1 MTWRPHVAGVQ
12 FTEGRRPA
20 ASLSPNQPPAAAGR
34 TASKWSR
41 AQVTVPLNPRPR
53 RFVISKPSEPM
64 RKKYMWWIISI
75 AGVTLLAAAL
85 WGPIVSNVEQPKYQ
99 VVESSGNFEIRDYAP
114 MIVAEV
120 DMPGERRDAI
130 GKGFRIIAD
139 YIFGNNTAAQKV
151 PMTAPVTQ
159 QDSEK
164 IAMTAPV
171 TQQGDGSTWRVRFI
185 MPSSYTMETLP
196 KPHNPA
202 VKLKE
207 IPAKRY
213 AVIRFSGMATE
224 DSLKRRSKE
233 LNEWVSTK
241 NLTPLSAPIYA
252 FYNPPWTLPFLRRNE
267 VMIEIPALPAD

>member
-1 MTWRPHVAGVQ
+1 
-12 FTEGRRPA
+12 
-20 ASLSPNQPPAAAGR
+20 
-34 TASKWSR
+34 
-41 AQVTVPLNPRPR
+41 
-53 RFVISKPSEPM
+53 M
-64 RKKYMWWIISI
+64 RKKYMWWIIAI
-75 AGVTLLAAAL
+75 AGGTLIAAAL

-99 VVESSGNFEIRDYAP
+99 VVECSGNFEIRDYAP

-130 GKGFRIIAD
+130 GKGFRTIAD
-139 YIFGNNTAAQKV
+139 YIFGNNTAAEKV

-207 IPAKRY
+207 IVAKRY
-213 AVIRFSGMATE
+213 AVIRFSGMAGE
-224 DSLKRRSKE
+224 DSLKLHTKE
-233 LNEWVSTK
+233 LNEWVGTN
-241 NLTPLSAPIYA
+241 NLTPMSGPVYA
-252 FYNPPWTLPFLRRNE
+252 FYNPPLTPPFLRRNE
-267 VMIEIPALPAD
+267 VMVEITASPADQLLR